1 MKKSKSHKLEFVT
14 KGLVKCFESS
24 PEKIRTLSNI
34 LVLGCWWRVVTGCL
48 VVVVVVVV
56 VAVTVAVASGG

>member
-14 KGLVKCFESS
+14 KRLVKCFESS

-48 VVVVVVVV
+48 VVVVVVV
-56 VAVTVAVASGG
+56 AVTVAVASGG